1 MRLLA
6 SLLTAATFA
15 TTAPSF
21 AQETLSYDPEQPVP
35 SGYHV
40 EERPRLGLIISG
52 AVLTGIG
59 AGFVAYGFG
68 QRSEERDKTAALRAN
83 DPTYQGSAGHAGSSM
98 SFVFGG
104 VFAAVGLPL
113 LIVGLSSKKKVL
125 VSDTQVKVAPVV
137 GKGFAGIGLSGTF

>member
-6 SLLTAATFA
+6 SLLTAATLA
-15 TTAPSF
+15 TTTPSF
-21 AQETLSYDPEQPVP
+21 AETLSYDPEQPVP

-40 EERPRLGLIISG
+40 EERPRLRLIISG

-68 QRSEERDKTAALRAN
+68 QRSEERDQTAALRAN
-83 DPTYQGSAGHAGSSM
+83 DPTYQGSVGHAGSSI

-104 VFAAVGLPL
+104 IFAAVGLPL

-125 VSDTQVKVAPVV
+125 VSDPQVNVAPVV